1 MINVSK
7 IRQLIE
13 KEDEGPTLDYKEDLG
28 LETDGDKA
36 QFIKDVLSLANSGQT
51 AHIIIGVENG
61 TRKLVGIKATHKA
74 EQLNDILKGR
84 CDPPL
89 TVEYAEKTILG
100 HKVGVV
106 EFFGENPP
114 YIVAVADQFGGSL
127 SSNPQ
132 KSFYIHRGTV
142 FVRNFNKNEGASR
155 ADLDKMYKVKY
166 VTLQA
171 ALKLSHQISIEQRD
185 ELQEVDIEFYLI
197 NIGEIIA
204 TNTFMLIQF
213 QNIRKIV
220 RCEKDW
226 EDVSIANKNI
236 PTIQILYK
244 YPIIQTIKMCC
255 PHVVVKVDSDIK
267 QIKADV
273 IIGATNMRTKEG
285 TYVIPLEKGKLNR

>member
-1 MINVSK
+1 MISVSK

-100 HKVGVV
+100 HKVGVG
-106 EFFGENPP
+106 EFFGETPP

-132 KSFYIHRGTV
+132 KSFYICRGTV

-155 ADLDKMYKVKY
+155 ADLDKMYKLKY

-171 ALKLSHQISIEQRD
+171 DLQLSHDVTVKRVEDSKEADIYFHIEN
-185 ELQEVDIEFYLI
+185 L
-197 NIGEIIA
+197 GEIIA
-204 TNTFMLIQF
+204 SSAIVWIRFN
-213 QNIRKIV
+213 NILEIV
-220 RCEKDW
+220 DCSGRWRNISKE
-226 EDVSIANKNI
+226 NNNI
-236 PTIQILYK
+236 PTIQFVAPD
-244 YPIIQTIKMCC
+244 PIILRAGCLGAK
-255 PHVVVKVDSDIK
+255 VRVDKKVDNIEMDT
-267 QIKADV
+267 V
-273 IIGATNMRTKEG
+273 IGATNMRTKQGSYLISLKE
-285 TYVIPLEKGKLNR
+285 TPS